1 MSPTSSLDAKDK
13 AILYCLDQDARQ
25 ANSIIAK
32 KTRLSKEVVN
42 YRIKRLVD
50 QKIIRS
56 FYAIIDSSKLGYM
69 VFRVF
74 IRFQGVDI
82 EKEKEILHFLR
93 KLKSVGWV
101 ILLEETYDLAV
112 LIWAK
117 NVFEFKEIFDQILE
131 KHGSYIQDSFVT
143 IITQIHHYMNNYI
156 YDQNDLLE
164 RVIGG
169 KTKTVCLDNTDLQIL
184 WFLSKNAREPLLN
197 MANKLNVAPNTIK
210 QRIKNLKE
218 KKVIVGFRPK
228 IDTGQLGYQN
238 YKIFIK
244 LADVNP
250 RVRLRLKEYLKLN
263 RNVTYVT
270 EAIGRSDLEFEV
282 QVRSSSELRKN
293 LKELRRNFG
302 QLIRHYRTVVVNKE
316 YVVDYFPEI
325 KKIK

>member
-1 MSPTSSLDAKDK
+1 MPPTSSLDAKDK

-42 YRIKRLVD
+42 YRIKRLLD
-50 QKIIRS
+50 QKIIRG
-56 FYAIIDSSKLGYM
+56 FYAIIDNSKLDYM

-74 IRFQGVDI
+74 IRFQDVDI
-82 EKEKEILHFLR
+82 DKEKEILRYLR
-93 KLKSVGWV
+93 KLNSVGWV
-101 ILLEETYDLAV
+101 VLLEEVYDLAI

-117 NVFEFKEIFDQILE
+117 NVFEFKEIFDKILE
-131 KHGSYIQDSFVT
+131 EHGSYFQDSFVT

-156 YDQNDLLE
+156 YDQNDLFE

-169 KTKTVCLDNTDLQIL
+169 KTKAVALDDLDMQIL

-197 MANKLNVAPNTIK
+197 MANKLKVAPNTIK
-210 QRIKNLKE
+210 QRIKNLKD
-218 KKVIVGFRPK
+218 KKVIVGFKAK
-228 IDTGQLGYQN
+228 IDIGQLGYHN
-238 YKIFIK
+238 YKIFLK

-250 RVRLRLKEYLKLN
+250 SVRLKLKEYLKLN
-263 RNVTYVT
+263 NNVTHVT
-270 EAIGRSDLEFEV
+270 EAIGRADLEFEIK
-282 QVRSSSELRKN
+282 VRSSKELRNN

-316 YVVDYFPEI
+316 YMVDYFPEI
-325 KKIK
+325 KKN

>member
-1 MSPTSSLDAKDK
+1 MPATSSLDAKGK

-42 YRIKRLVD
+42 YRIKRLQD

-56 FYAIIDSSKLGYM
+56 FYAIIDNSKLGYM

-74 IRFQGVDI
+74 IRFQDVDI
-82 EKEKEILHFLR
+82 DKEKEILRYLK

-101 ILLEETYDLAV
+101 ILLEEMYDLAI

-117 NVFEFKEIFDQILE
+117 NVFEYKEIFDKILE
-131 KHGSYIQDSFVT
+131 NYGGYFQDTFVT
-143 IITQIHHYMNNYI
+143 IITQIHHYMNNCL
-156 YDQNDLLE
+156 YDQNDLFE

-169 KTKTVCLDNTDLQIL
+169 KTKTITLDNLDMQIL

-197 MANKLNVAPNTIK
+197 MANKLKVAPNTVK

-228 IDTGQLGYQN
+228 IDIGQLGYHN
-238 YKIFIK
+238 YKIFLK
-244 LADVNP
+244 LTDVNP
-250 RVRLRLKEYLKLN
+250 NVRLRLKEYLKLN
-263 RNVTYVT
+263 NNVTYVT
-270 EAIGRSDLEFEV
+270 EAIGRADIEFEIL
-282 QVRSSSELRKN
+282 VRNSQELRRN
-293 LKELRRNFG
+293 LKELRKNFG

-316 YVVDYFPEI
+316 YIVDYFPEV
-325 KKIK
+325 KT